1 MTARSDDYRNHRV
14 YADWVRALVHDI
26 FGDRMELHNDLYER
40 THEHRI
46 EHGRELGGE
55 EKCGAYPSPPARA
68 PMWYLLTDRVGA
80 KRFLELGCALGY
92 TAALMADS
100 GGPESHV
107 DAVENN
113 ALHADLAESELSSK
127 GLGNRVRVLRGEAKD
142 ILPDLTDPY
151 DVVFLDGGH
160 EGLVPDLTRLTRQ
173 GGVLI
178 DSEVKSQL
186 FGDLKAALTRLES
199 RLGRSNEEDERARAA
214 AQTGYG
220 EAVENA
226 IKTARSTVE

>member
-14 YADWVRALVHDI
+14 YAGWIRALLHDI

-92 TAALMADS
+92 TAALMADA

-107 DAVENN
+107 DTVENN

-127 GLGNRVRVLRGEAKD
+127 GLGSRVRVLRGEAKD
-142 ILPDLTDPY
+142 ILPGLTDPY

-160 EGLVPDLTRLTRQ
+160 EGVVPDLTRLTRP

-178 DSEVKSQL
+178 GSEVKSQL
-186 FGDLKAALTRLES
+186 FADLESVLSRLKTRLGKSE
-199 RLGRSNEEDERARAA
+199 EEDERARAA
-214 AQTGYG
+214 AATEYG
-220 EAVENA
+220 EAVERA
-226 IKTARSTVE
+226 IETAQTAVE